1 MDASVRTVYPS
12 AFPYSVLTAGR
23 RNIVSVRHC
32 MAKAKRSLLKSG
44 PLSPVCGGIKQKTPV
59 MINACTPLA
68 AQRKVRPDPPRG
80 MGIQGKLK

>member
-1 MDASVRTVYPS
+1 MPLLELFTLLP
-12 AFPYSVLTAGR
+12 FLIVLTAGR

-32 MAKAKRSLLKSG
+32 MAKAKHSVLKSE

-68 AQRKVRPDPPRG
+68 AQRKVRPDHLEGWAFRG
-80 MGIQGKLK
+80 N